1 MKRGLSHMQI
11 TGLLG
16 LFAIGF
22 IAFAIFTQSMGINFV
37 IAGLFF
43 IGTSIAAYCKLM
55 PSTSS
60 KTDKSLNASPSA
72 RDNTPTIILKN
83 IPSKSELNN

>member
-11 TGLLG
+11 TGVLG

-43 IGTSIAAYCKLM
+43 MGTAIAAYCKLM
-55 PSTSS
+55 PIPSS
-60 KTDKSLNASPSA
+60 KSTKGIKASESANDNA
-72 RDNTPTIILKN
+72 PTIILKN
-83 IPSKSELNN
+83 ISSKSELNN

>member
-1 MKRGLSHMQI
+1 MQI

-16 LFAIGF
+16 LMAMGF

-55 PSTSS
+55 PLPSS
-60 KTDKSLNASPSA
+60 KTAHGINASPSV
-72 RDNTPTIILKN
+72 RDHEPTIILKN
-83 IPSKSELNN
+83 ISSKTELNN

>member
-1 MKRGLSHMQI
+1 MQI

-43 IGTSIAAYCKLM
+43 IGTAIAAYCKLM
-55 PSTSS
+55 PTPSSTPA
-60 KTDKSLNASPSA
+60 KRINITPSA
-72 RDNTPTIILKN
+72 RDNEPTIILKN
-83 IPSKSELNN
+83 LSSSSELNN